1 MALPELYFDDEL
13 ALADAAPSRRTPGF
27 AGQMRD
33 TKVGFPGLIG
43 VISFIIPAHNEQAA
57 LGRTLE
63 AIHDSARGV
72 EQTYEIIVVDDAST
86 DATAEVARQHQ
97 ATVVPVNNRQI
108 AATRNAGGRAAR
120 GERMFFVDA
129 DTTINPRAV
138 AEALRYMDKG
148 AVGGGA
154 PVLFEGKVP
163 LPVQLF
169 AYFAIVFA
177 KLAGFTGGAF
187 MFCTREAFQATGGFD
202 ERLFW
207 AEEGVFGLALKR
219 QGRFMVV
226 WKPVL
231 TSPRRIRSLSA
242 AHLPAFVVRI
252 ILSPRKMLMRRAS
265 VEKIWYDS
273 NRARDNMVSETLRA
287 KVADA
292 FGLLFFVLLVTA
304 PVWYF
309 IPESWMPWGTLRGDA
324 RFIIESFLCHLG
336 LIFWPL
342 AVVVFVNLFRRTN
355 WLEWIRLAMIAAL
368 LFKLARDAT
377 QGVFFTWIWVGYKL
391 AHFYQG

>member
-1 MALPELYFDDEL
+1 M
-13 ALADAAPSRRTPGF
+13 
-27 AGQMRD
+27 
-33 TKVGFPGLIG
+33 
-43 VISFIIPAHNEQAA
+43 ISFIIPAHNEQAA

-72 EQTYEIIVVDDAST
+72 EQPYEIIVVDDAST

-108 AATRNAGGRAAR
+108 AATRNAGGRAAH
-120 GERMFFVDA
+120 GERLFFVDA

-154 PVLFEGKVP
+154 PVVFEGKVP

-177 KLAGFTGGAF
+177 KVAGFTGGAF

-219 QGRFMVV
+219 QGR
-226 WKPVL
+226 
-231 TSPRRIRSLSA
+231 
-242 AHLPAFVVRI
+242 
-252 ILSPRKMLMRRAS
+252 
-265 VEKIWYDS
+265 
-273 NRARDNMVSETLRA
+273 
-287 KVADA
+287 
-292 FGLLFFVLLVTA
+292 
-304 PVWYF
+304 
-309 IPESWMPWGTLRGDA
+309 
-324 RFIIESFLCHLG
+324 
-336 LIFWPL
+336 
-342 AVVVFVNLFRRTN
+342 
-355 WLEWIRLAMIAAL
+355 
-368 LFKLARDAT
+368 
-377 QGVFFTWIWVGYKL
+377 
-391 AHFYQG
+391 